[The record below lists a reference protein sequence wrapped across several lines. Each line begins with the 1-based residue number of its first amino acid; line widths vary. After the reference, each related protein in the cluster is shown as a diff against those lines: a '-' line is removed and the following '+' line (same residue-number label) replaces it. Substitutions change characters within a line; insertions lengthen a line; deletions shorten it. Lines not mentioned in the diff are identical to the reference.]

1 MQNNTIAVLGASG
14 KSGRAFVKEA
24 LAKGYK
30 IRAGVRSTPL
40 PEQPNLEVITCD
52 ATISSDV
59 ARLIQGC
66 TAVVSLIGH
75 VRGSSATV
83 QTEAM
88 RVVVEQMKLQDITR
102 IVSLTGTGVR
112 VEGDKPS
119 LIDTLA
125 NAAIKFIDADRIND
139 GVQHA
144 EILKNSELDWTIVR
158 VLKLSNRPAAPFTLK
173 QHGPAKI
180 LTSRAEVAQA
190 ILQVL
195 DSSEW
200 IQLAPVVSTK

>member
-1 MQNNTIAVLGASG
+1 MQGNTIAVLGASG

-30 IRAGVRSTPL
+30 IRAGVRSSPL
-40 PEQPNLEVITCD
+40 PEQPNLEIITCD

-66 TAVVSLIGH
+66 TAIVSLIGH

-83 QTEAM
+83 QTDAM
-88 RVVVEQMKLQDITR
+88 RVVVEQMKLQGITR
-102 IVSLTGTGVR
+102 IISLTGTGVR
-112 VEGDKPS
+112 VAGDKPT

-144 EILKNSELDWTIVR
+144 EILKDSDLSWTIVR
-158 VLKLSNRPAAPFTLK
+158 VLKLTNRPPTPFTLT
-173 QHGPAKI
+173 QHGPAK
-180 LTSRAEVAQA
+180 LFTSRTEVARA
-190 ILQVL
+190 ILQIL
-195 DSSEW
+195 DSTEW
-200 IQLAPVVSTK
+200 TQSAPVVSTE